1 MKCRYGIEK
10 LMAANYGG
18 YMWNKTKS
26 LYDTDA
32 AYWYSQ
38 YEEQFLFEK
47 GKLEA
52 VFMLAGISIM
62 KYWHFRSGCRNLK
75 HTKRSWILGK
85 CSCKRRQRYERSKRD
100 KKRSGSAD
108 KAGHTT
114 IRTVFP
120 RYLSGSSIP

>member
-1 MKCRYGIEK
+1 
-10 LMAANYGG
+10 
-18 YMWNKTKS
+18 MWNKTKS

-75 HTKRSWILGK
+75 YTKRSWILGK
-85 CSCKRRQRYERSKRD
+85 CSSKRRQRYERSKRD